1 MEIARERVIEIV
13 ASVAAIGL
21 MIVVLVLIGSQYYS
35 EAEGELSGSGGI
47 LLLLGVV
54 LFVLLMGVIGY
65 VLAFTVTGQEDDTAG
80 DEDAASAD

>member
-13 ASVAAIGL
+13 ASVVAIGL

-35 EAEGELSGSGGI
+35 EAEGVTGSGGI
-47 LLLLGVV
+47 LLLVGVV

-80 DEDAASAD
+80 EEDAASAD